1 MRPTGLDRRDQLRR
15 DVDEILASERNGAIT
30 RIAETSSID
39 FKEEAGRRNGPD
51 LEPGSEQN
59 PTAAVKLADEVAC
72 MANSPGGG
80 ALILGVED
88 GTGVVLGTE
97 LNTDWLRGW

>member
-39 FKEEAGRRNGPD
+39 FKRRPD
-51 LEPGSEQN
+51 GAMARTSSP
-59 PTAAVKLADEVAC
+59 AA
-72 MANSPGGG
+72 SRTP
-80 ALILGVED
+80 
-88 GTGVVLGTE
+88 
-97 LNTDWLRGW
+97 RPP